1 MIFVSDFVTQILD
14 DVICFVVIEFLKTIC
29 KYELSRDVQTGK
41 SEMIYILVLFFVI
54 IKLENDVIVMR
65 YISHETEVQLFPFFL
80 LKLFLSLSSNH
91 FRSYVK
97 HVTNMWSRPYG
108 RMYEILGLNIVF
120 VSNGMLANI
129 ICRLV
134 SSCLKKENTIFKE
147 IAPGVYYFSYVH
159 NVTYDP
165 VWK

>member
-1 MIFVSDFVTQILD
+1 MTLSLCVTFHTKQ
-14 DVICFVVIEFLKTIC
+14 
-29 KYELSRDVQTGK
+29 K
-41 SEMIYILVLFFVI
+41 SSY
-54 IKLENDVIVMR
+54 
-65 YISHETEVQLFPFFL
+65 L

-97 HVTNMWSRPYG
+97 HVTNMWSRPYS
-108 RMYEILGLNIVF
+108 RIYEILGLNIVF

-147 IAPGVYYFSYVH
+147 IAPIIFPMCIMLHTILCENKCPMTWQNRFQIWPTFKHTTFPNNDVKGPWKIQSKLRLLSWCRCSLDWFCFSSKYYWIF
-159 NVTYDP
+159 
-165 VWK
+165 